1 MDDLPARTVLVVEEM
16 ALISLSVED
25 ELRDAGFEVAGP
37 FSTGTAALE
46 YLRLNPTAPYA
57 AVVSMGSGAS
67 FLPLIRALQDL
78 GIPPIVHSGFRGDD
92 VPELADLTW
101 IEKPAAMGE
110 VARAVQALA
119 AGELPVMIDPAV

>member
-1 MDDLPARTVLVVEEM
+1 VDSQLQTVLVVEEM

-25 ELRDAGFEVAGP
+25 ELTDAGFKVAGP
-37 FSTGTAALE
+37 FSSGSAALE
-46 YLRLNPTAPYA
+46 YLRLDPNTPFA

-92 VPELADLTW
+92 VPELAGLTW

-110 VARAVQALA
+110 VASAVQALA